1 MFASLCSLVACALNV
16 SLQSAARIPLILF
29 AVIEIPIPVPQI
41 KIPCFTSPSLTAFAT
56 AFA

>member
-1 MFASLCSLVACALNV
+1 M

-41 KIPCFTSPSLTAFAT
+41 KIPFSTFPSLTAFAT
-56 AFA
+56 AFAYTG